1 MTPTYFERMVFFS
14 AKCLAFQL
22 IASFTI
28 VIESVLTDVA
38 FEGWERFSLTRLRQ
52 KSKPVSVFLDMPG
65 RKLAL

>member
-1 MTPTYFERMVFFS
+1 MVFF
-14 AKCLAFQL
+14 ATKCLALQL

-65 RKLAL
+65 